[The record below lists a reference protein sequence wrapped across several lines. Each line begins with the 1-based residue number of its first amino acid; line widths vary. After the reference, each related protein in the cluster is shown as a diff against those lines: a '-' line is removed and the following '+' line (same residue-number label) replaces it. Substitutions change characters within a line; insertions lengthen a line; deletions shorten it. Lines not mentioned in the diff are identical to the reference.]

1 MEEHRKRRGV
11 RSGTTTLARRRVER
25 LSSLVQVT
33 PYAIH
38 DREIFSIDAG
48 RARTAITTRG
58 VRVLYFSAEDV
69 AEVVERVEK
78 PASSGKAVS
87 DDEKRARRQFSG
99 RPKE

>member
-11 RSGTTTLARRRVER
+11 RSGTTTLARRRIER
-25 LSSLVQVT
+25 PSSLVQVT

-69 AEVVERVEK
+69 AERVEK
-78 PASSGKAVS
+78 PASSGEAVS
-87 DDEKRARRQFSG
+87 DDEKRARRQFGG